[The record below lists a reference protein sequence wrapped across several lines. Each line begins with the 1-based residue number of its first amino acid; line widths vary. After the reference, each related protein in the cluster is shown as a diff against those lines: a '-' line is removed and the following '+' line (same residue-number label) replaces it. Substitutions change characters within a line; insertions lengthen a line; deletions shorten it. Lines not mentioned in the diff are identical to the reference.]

1 MASEIQIRQ
10 GENIERILR
19 RLKKKVD
26 RENTLREVKSRR
38 QYEKPSTINNRLKK
52 QEKKRIARENRIA
65 RRS

>member
-10 GENIERILR
+10 GEPIDRVLR

-26 RENTLREVKSRR
+26 RENTLREAKSRR
-38 QYEKPSTINNRLKK
+38 QYEKPSTIKNRLRK
-52 QEKKRIARENRIA
+52 QVNKRIVRENRIA